1 MTQYDNLKQSI
12 LLVEDDEELASL
24 IKEYLEAAEMRVDIQ
39 PEGITAVERI
49 VSTQPDLVIL
59 DLMLPGKDG
68 ISICREARLQYQR
81 PILILTAS
89 AESVDH
95 IIGLEVGADDF
106 MQKPVEPRILLAH
119 VRALLRRSTPPT
131 QTTPP
136 ITSVSAQTTEAI
148 QDKNSTHNL
157 TFGKVTINTHTRQVK
172 LADQILDLTTPE
184 YDILVLLARQQGQ
197 IFSRDDIF
205 RTLRGIEY
213 DGQNRLVDITI
224 CQVRAKL
231 SVDGNSHRHIRT
243 IRNKG
248 YVCVSEVD

>member
-39 PEGITAVERI
+39 PEGATAVERI
-49 VSTQPDLVIL
+49 VSSQPDLVIL

-119 VRALLRRSTPPT
+119 VRALLRRSAPPA
-131 QTTPP
+131 QTTPASA
-136 ITSVSAQTTEAI
+136 TSFQATESAAEKA
-148 QDKNSTHNL
+148 STHTL
-157 TFGKVTINTHTRQVK
+157 AFGKVTINTHTRQVR

-205 RTLRGIEY
+205 KALRGIEY

-243 IRNKG
+243 IRSKG
-248 YVCVSEVD
+248 YVCVSDVG